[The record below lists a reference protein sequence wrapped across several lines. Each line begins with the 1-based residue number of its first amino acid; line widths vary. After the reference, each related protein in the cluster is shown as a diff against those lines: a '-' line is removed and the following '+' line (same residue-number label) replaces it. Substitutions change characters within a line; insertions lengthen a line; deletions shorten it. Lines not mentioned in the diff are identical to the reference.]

1 MKNSDIVKT
10 VIGPTDKQRFEDIAV
25 LAIGERGLLHECQC
39 GEELTNIIATQP
51 EKDVKPGADR
61 MRALKCHE
69 CGAIWIDKYKEVY

>member
-1 MKNSDIVKT
+1 MNNANIVKT

-25 LAIGERGLLHECQC
+25 LAIGERKLLSPCQC

-51 EKDVKPGADR
+51 EKDVKKGHDR

-69 CGAIWIDKYKEVY
+69 CGAIWIDKYEGEY